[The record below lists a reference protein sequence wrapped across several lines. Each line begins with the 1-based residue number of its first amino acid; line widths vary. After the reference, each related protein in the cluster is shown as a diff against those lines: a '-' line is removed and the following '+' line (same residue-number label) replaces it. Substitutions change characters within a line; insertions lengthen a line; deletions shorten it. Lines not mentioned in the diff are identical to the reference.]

1 MHNVIVVLPP
11 THISIKL
18 NLLYKLPVCDNCSD
32 CFTYPF
38 TSGREREGG
47 IGEGGREGGG
57 GRREGRGGEGRRGEE
72 RGWREEGRRRGRFVF
87 ELQDGLTTDKDGEYK
102 HQQLSE
108 LSITMHAVCEN
119 LSFLSYRNTKLLS

>member
-47 IGEGGREGGG
+47 IGEGGG
-57 GRREGRGGEGRRGEE
+57 GRREGGREGGEGKGGEGRRGEE
-72 RGWREEGRRRGRFVF
+72 RGWREEGGEVDLCLNCRMDL
-87 ELQDGLTTDKDGEYK
+87 LQTRMEST
-102 HQQLSE
+102 
-108 LSITMHAVCEN
+108 SISN
-119 LSFLSYRNTKLLS
+119 